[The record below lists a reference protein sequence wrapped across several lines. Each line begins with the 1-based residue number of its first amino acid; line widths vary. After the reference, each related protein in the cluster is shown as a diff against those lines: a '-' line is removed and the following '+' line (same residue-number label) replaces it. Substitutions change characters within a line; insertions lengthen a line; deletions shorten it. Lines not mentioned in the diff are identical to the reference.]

1 MRHCA
6 AVATLTRRASDDAA
20 LAPFSLEP
28 NMKTHRLGIIMNG
41 AHTQLR
47 GRRDADAPRVR

>member
-1 MRHCA
+1 
-6 AVATLTRRASDDAA
+6 
-20 LAPFSLEP
+20 
-28 NMKTHRLGIIMNG
+28 MKTHRLGIIMNG